1 MIRKLRWKVVAITML
16 FVSAVMLAV
25 FVGVYFNARTTLR
38 QSAEQQLH
46 QALQRGD
53 GSLFRPGQDSGSL
66 PSFVVEVYSNGAVRV
81 SGSSYYQI
89 DEALLTEI
97 VAACLEQEE
106 DSGVLKAY
114 HLRYLRSSSPLA
126 LRIAFTDNSLVQ
138 ATLRSLV
145 RTSLFIGL
153 AALVVLLLC
162 CYFLA
167 GLITR
172 PVENAWSAQQRFLSD
187 ASHELKT
194 PLTVVLSSAELLG
207 EHTQYDSEAAAYVDN
222 IRSESQ
228 RMRALVEDMLTLSR
242 AENTR
247 AEAVFSHVDLS
258 DLAAGS
264 VLRFEPVAYEAG
276 RLLSF
281 EITEGIHLF
290 GDGDRL
296 TQLVGILLDNGIKY
310 APQGSFVHLTLRQ
323 QEKQIILAVENGGDP
338 IPPDRLPH
346 LFERFYRAD
355 PSRSDHGSF
364 GLGLSIAQAIAHDHG
379 GTIRAESDARSTR
392 FIVTLPLK
400 HSLTGGEKH
409 A

>member
-1 MIRKLRWKVVAITML
+1 MIRKLRWKVVGITML
-16 FVSAVMLAV
+16 FVTAVMLAV
-25 FVGVYFNARTTLR
+25 FAGVYLNARTSLR
-38 QSAEQQLH
+38 QNAEQQLY

-53 GSLFRPGQDSGSL
+53 GGLFRPGQDSGSL
-66 PSFVVEVYSNGAVRV
+66 PSFVVEVYSNGTVRV
-81 SGSSYYQI
+81 SGSSYYQL
-89 DEALLTEI
+89 DDALLAEI
-97 VAACLEQEE
+97 VAECLTQEE

-114 HLRYLRSSSPLA
+114 HLRYLRSPSPLSV
-126 LRIAFTDNSLVQ
+126 RIAFTDSSLEQ

-153 AALVVLLLC
+153 GALVVLLLC
-162 CYFLA
+162 CYLLA

-207 EHTQYDSEAAAYVDN
+207 EHTGQNSEAAAYVDN

-247 AEAVFSHVDLS
+247 AEAVFSDVDLS

-296 TQLVGILLDNGIKY
+296 AQLVGILLDNGIKY
-310 APQGSFVHLTLRQ
+310 APKGSFVHLSLHQ
-323 QEKQIILAVENGGDP
+323 QERQVVLTVENGGDP

-379 GTIRAESDARSTR
+379 GTIRAESDARATR
-392 FIVTLPLK
+392 FTVTLPLK
-400 HSLTGGEKH
+400 RLSAGGEKY

>member
-16 FVSAVMLAV
+16 FVTAVLLAV
-25 FVGVYFNARTTLR
+25 FAGVYLNARTSLR
-38 QSAEQQLH
+38 QNAEQQLY

-53 GSLFRPGQDSGSL
+53 GGLFRPGQDSGSL
-66 PSFVVEVYSNGAVRV
+66 PCFVAEVYSNGTVRV
-81 SGSSYYQI
+81 SGSSYYQL
-89 DEALLTEI
+89 DDALLAEI
-97 VAACLEQEE
+97 VSDCLSQDA

-114 HLRYLRSSSPLA
+114 HLRYLRSSSPLS
-126 LRIAFTDNSLVQ
+126 LRIAFTDSSLEL

-207 EHTQYDSEAAAYVDN
+207 EHTGQDQEAAAYVDN

-281 EITEGIHLF
+281 EVTENIRLF

-296 TQLVGILLDNGIKY
+296 TQLMGILLDNGIKY
-310 APQGSFVHLTLRQ
+310 APKGSFVCLTLRQ
-323 QEKQIILAVENGGDP
+323 QDRHAVLTVENGGEP

-364 GLGLSIAQAIAHDHG
+364 GLGLSIAQAIVHDHG
-379 GTIRAESDARSTR
+379 GTIRAESDVRSTR
-392 FIVTLPLK
+392 FVVTLPLK
-400 HSLTGGEKH
+400 R
-409 A
+409 

>member
-16 FVSAVMLAV
+16 FVTAVLLAV
-25 FVGVYFNARTTLR
+25 FAGVYLNARTSLR
-38 QSAEQQLH
+38 QNAEQQLY

-53 GSLFRPGQDSGSL
+53 GGLFRPGQDSGSL
-66 PSFVVEVYSNGAVRV
+66 PCFVVEVYSNGTVRV
-81 SGSSYYQI
+81 SGSSYYQL
-89 DEALLTEI
+89 DDALLAEI
-97 VAACLEQEE
+97 VSACLSQDD

-114 HLRYLRSSSPLA
+114 HLRYLRSSSLLS
-126 LRIAFTDNSLVQ
+126 LRIAFTDSSLEL

-153 AALVVLLLC
+153 AALVALLLC

-194 PLTVVLSSAELLG
+194 PLTVVLSSAELL
-207 EHTQYDSEAAAYVDN
+207 SEQTPQNSDAATYVDN

-228 RMRALVEDMLTLSR
+228 RMRTLVEDMLTLSR

-247 AEAVFSHVDLS
+247 AEAVFSDVDLS

-281 EITEGIHLF
+281 EVTENIHLF

-296 TQLVGILLDNGIKY
+296 AQLVGILLDNGIKY
-310 APQGSFVHLTLRQ
+310 APEGSFVRLTLRQ
-323 QEKQIILAVENGGDP
+323 QDRCAVLTVENGGEP

-364 GLGLSIAQAIAHDHG
+364 GLGLSIAQAITRDHG
-379 GTIRAESDARSTR
+379 GTIRAESDVRSTR
-392 FIVTLPLK
+392 FVVTLPLK
-400 HSLTGGEKH
+400 R
-409 A
+409 

>member
-38 QSAEQQLH
+38 QSAEQQLY

-53 GSLFRPGQDSGSL
+53 GSLFRPGQDGGSL

-126 LRIAFTDNSLVQ
+126 LRIAFTDNSLEQ
-138 ATLRSLV
+138 ATLRALV

-207 EHTQYDSEAAAYVDN
+207 EHTQRDSEAAAYVDN

-355 PSRSDHGSF
+355 PSRSGHGSF